1 MVSFP
6 LPGMTEFPDL
16 NLLFLRGLKRMIP
29 SGGMISSALWH
40 QVQSMA
46 RHAIVDTTLV
56 CSRNID
62 RASQVGEFAVDRMLG
77 ES

>member
-1 MVSFP
+1 
-6 LPGMTEFPDL
+6 
-16 NLLFLRGLKRMIP
+16 
-29 SGGMISSALWH
+29 MISSALWH

-46 RHAIVDTTLV
+46 RHANINTTLV

>member
-1 MVSFP
+1 
-6 LPGMTEFPDL
+6 
-16 NLLFLRGLKRMIP
+16 
-29 SGGMISSALWH
+29 MISSALWY

>member
-1 MVSFP
+1 MAA
-6 LPGMTEFPDL
+6 
-16 NLLFLRGLKRMIP
+16 FLENTIMRIRHFHFWQDRFRAE
-29 SGGMISSALWH
+29 SMISSALWH

-46 RHAIVDTTLV
+46 CHAIVDTTLV

>member
-1 MVSFP
+1 
-6 LPGMTEFPDL
+6 
-16 NLLFLRGLKRMIP
+16 
-29 SGGMISSALWH
+29 MISSALWH

-56 CSRNID
+56 RSRNID